1 MQGAGMALGLGLGV
15 WQAAEGIKASR
26 KMKQQAERNRQ
37 LAEQQAKWMEDNW
50 NNLAKPAMVRQQVLE
65 RDAQQ
70 SAFADS
76 GITTNTGSALVARYY
91 QMRNQNLELT
101 TKDNEIK
108 QQAYIIRQQGDID
121 YQAGMIQARVQRMNA
136 IFGGLSTGMSTANA
150 VNMFGINKSKIAPE

>member
-1 MQGAGMALGLGLGV
+1 MQGAGIALGLGLGV
-15 WQAAEGIKASR
+15 WEAAERIKASKKGKR
-26 KMKQQAERNRQ
+26 QLEINRQ
-37 LAEQQAKWMEDNW
+37 FSEQQAKWVEDKW

-108 QQAYIIRQQGDID
+108 QQAYITRQQANLD

-136 IFGGLSTGMSTANA
+136 IFGGLSTGMSITNA
-150 VNMFGINKSKIAPE
+150 VNTFGINNSKITS